1 MNSYLLRNLS
11 GITSASIEK
20 YLLFTGWVRDDTFNS
35 TRMWVFK
42 SKSDPEFKIAVPAS
56 EKATDFYPQVY
67 NLIQTL
73 SVVDGKTEQ
82 EIIDSLKSAYTDRL
96 QFRIITEESQGGKL
110 PLDYAARCLEGLK
123 DLVLYAACAEENAK
137 PICARTYNSAKRA
150 LEKFQFGQTQIGSFI
165 INIDV
170 QVADEENEQ
179 LYLIDAGA
187 PPDEPPEHKII
198 KRIGTAITQVDGVA
212 NRQISITQLSIILIS
227 LITLGFSEVLTSD
240 FPRSRLR
247 FFRTLDF
254 GFSEVWISAA
264 RRLRFRCI
272 LAWFVLY
279 THEAENIDFRRSAQP
294 LLDPPYEAHAFGA
307 VQLRKQLDRLIR
319 LAAELFARLLQ
330 RKVDIHMAIIVHPA
344 VSHGQAHA
352 VQHEAVQQLR
362 VGGEPSKVRL
372 GDQELGD
379 AEKGVLLGVHAEM
392 VRKDRLRHI

>member
-137 PICARTYNSAKRA
+137 PIAQEPTIALNELLKSSSLAKHR
-150 LEKFQFGQTQIGSFI
+150 L
-165 INIDV
+165 
-170 QVADEENEQ
+170 
-179 LYLIDAGA
+179 
-187 PPDEPPEHKII
+187 
-198 KRIGTAITQVDGVA
+198 GV
-212 NRQISITQLSIILIS
+212 S
-227 LITLGFSEVLTSD
+227 LLTSMY
-240 FPRSRLR
+240 RSQMKK
-247 FFRTLDF
+247 TNN
-254 GFSEVWISAA
+254 
-264 RRLRFRCI
+264 
-272 LAWFVLY
+272 Y
-279 THEAENIDFRRSAQP
+279 T
-294 LLDPPYEAHAFGA
+294 
-307 VQLRKQLDRLIR
+307 
-319 LAAELFARLLQ
+319 
-330 RKVDIHMAIIVHPA
+330 
-344 VSHGQAHA
+344 
-352 VQHEAVQQLR
+352 
-362 VGGEPSKVRL
+362 
-372 GDQELGD
+372 
-379 AEKGVLLGVHAEM
+379 
-392 VRKDRLRHI
+392 

>member
-187 PPDEPPEHKII
+187 PPDEPLEHKII
-198 KRIGTAITQVDGVA
+198 KRIGTAITQVDSVA
-212 NRQISITQLSIILIS
+212 NRQIKIGDLIENAYRDGITANMCDALSKLKPENTEDVTVETSVYYAEALTQTVSPPKVFSLDNSHFLFIDEISKRYKDCTLVEDVTLKGTIKMLSKSPSAGGDEEENTVRLLTKIDGQMRSIS
-227 LITLGFSEVLTSD
+227 LHLPPDEHALACNAYRDDKEVCISGTIDKSGKYW
-240 FPRSRLR
+240 
-247 FFRTLDF
+247 FFT
-254 GFSEVWISAA
+254 EVTEFTVI
-264 RRLRFRCI
+264 
-272 LAWFVLY
+272 
-279 THEAENIDFRRSAQP
+279 
-294 LLDPPYEAHAFGA
+294 
-307 VQLRKQLDRLIR
+307 
-319 LAAELFARLLQ
+319 
-330 RKVDIHMAIIVHPA
+330 
-344 VSHGQAHA
+344 
-352 VQHEAVQQLR
+352 
-362 VGGEPSKVRL
+362 
-372 GDQELGD
+372 
-379 AEKGVLLGVHAEM
+379 
-392 VRKDRLRHI
+392 

>member
-170 QVADEENEQ
+170 QIKIGDLIENAYRDGITANMCDALSKLKPENTEDVTVETSVYYAEALTQTVSPPKVFTLDNSHFLFIDEISKRYKDCTLVEDVTLKGTIKMLSKAPSAGGDEEENTVR
-179 LYLIDAGA
+179 LLTKIDGQMRSISLHL
-187 PPDEPPEHKII
+187 PPDKHALACNAYRDDKEVCIS
-198 KRIGTAITQVDGVA
+198 GTIDKSGKYWFFT
-212 NRQISITQLSIILIS
+212 
-227 LITLGFSEVLTSD
+227 EVTE
-240 FPRSRLR
+240 F
-247 FFRTLDF
+247 T
-254 GFSEVWISAA
+254 VI
-264 RRLRFRCI
+264 
-272 LAWFVLY
+272 
-279 THEAENIDFRRSAQP
+279 
-294 LLDPPYEAHAFGA
+294 
-307 VQLRKQLDRLIR
+307 
-319 LAAELFARLLQ
+319 
-330 RKVDIHMAIIVHPA
+330 
-344 VSHGQAHA
+344 
-352 VQHEAVQQLR
+352 
-362 VGGEPSKVRL
+362 
-372 GDQELGD
+372 
-379 AEKGVLLGVHAEM
+379 
-392 VRKDRLRHI
+392 